1 MNIAIITFENTVK
14 ITYSTFASD
23 VKSEEYIFKK
33 LCEEQGVVIE
43 GKITHIAIYDKNGN
57 LLDETK

>member
-1 MNIAIITFENTVK
+1 MNIAIITFENAVK

-43 GKITHIAIYDKNGN
+43 GKITHIAIYDKNRN

>member
-1 MNIAIITFENTVK
+1 MNIAIITLENYVK
-14 ITYSTFASD
+14 LRYSTFASD
-23 VKSEEYIFKK
+23 VHSEEYIFKK

>member
-1 MNIAIITFENTVK
+1 MNIAIITLENCVK
-14 ITYSTFASD
+14 LRYSTFASD

-33 LCEEQGVVIE
+33 LCEEQGMIIE